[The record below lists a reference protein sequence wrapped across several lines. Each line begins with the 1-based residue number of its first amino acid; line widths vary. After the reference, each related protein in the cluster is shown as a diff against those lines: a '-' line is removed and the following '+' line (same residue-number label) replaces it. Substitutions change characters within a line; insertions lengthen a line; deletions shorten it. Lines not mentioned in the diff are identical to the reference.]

1 MFLFPVT
8 IWYMPPYLIIQG
20 AMEGIITRSYGG
32 YYNKKL
38 YCFLINAAG
47 TVFLRRL
54 FWGWICPM
62 GGMQEYLFSVNVA
75 SVLWIIARRKRYPM
89 VGDCETNKTYI
100 K

>member
-1 MFLFPVT
+1 MVHVSLFD
-8 IWYMPPYLIIQG
+8 YLR
-20 AMEGIITRSYGG
+20 EYGEDD
-32 YYNKKL
+32 NSKR
-38 YCFLINAAG
+38 YCCFIGAAG

-75 SVLWIIARRKRYPM
+75 SVLWITARRKRYPM